1 MRNRPLNSDAH
12 LSSQTVRII
21 SSCLEIRVQ
30 EIAERLRG
38 THQITRARQH
48 QLRPEVEDG
57 REKYYH
63 VTAAV
68 PEAPGH
74 Y

>member
-1 MRNRPLNSDAH
+1 M
-12 LSSQTVRII
+12 
-21 SSCLEIRVQ
+21 Q
-30 EIAERLRG
+30 EIDERLRG

-48 QLRPEVEDG
+48 QLRPEMEDG

-74 Y
+74 YWSQIMKVTASHGDDV